1 MAQGGSVSETSD
13 GTASWV
19 TGAPATLDDL
29 LGIRPDLAELWH
41 RLEDEL
47 WQDGTVDPVVLEL
60 CRLRV
65 AQLHGAGASLARR
78 TEAAVAAG
86 LTEELVAALSSWP
99 TDDRFAGPAR
109 AALTVTELFVVDPH
123 AVTDD
128 HVAELLDA
136 VGASALT
143 TVATALAVWD
153 GISRFERV
161 LGADVG

>member
-1 MAQGGSVSETSD
+1 MSDTSD
-13 GTASWV
+13 TTASWV

-29 LGIRPDLAELWH
+29 LGMRPDLAELWH

-47 WQDGTVDPVVLEL
+47 WRDPTADPVVLEL

-65 AQLHGAGASLARR
+65 AQLHGAGASSARR
-78 TEAAVAAG
+78 TPAAVEAG
-86 LTEELVAALSSWP
+86 LTEDLVAALPSWP
-99 TDDRFAGPAR
+99 TDDRFDAPAR
-109 AALTVTELFVVDPH
+109 AALTVTELFVLDPH

-128 HVAELLDA
+128 QVAGLLDA
-136 VGASALT
+136 VGASGLT
-143 TVATALAVWD
+143 TFATALAVWD